1 MLSENEL
8 IELLKKEV
16 VPALGCTEPVAVALA
31 AASAA
36 NAIGGEVISIKLTVN
51 PNIFKNG
58 MSVGIPGFDKVGLK
72 YAASLGACLRN
83 PDKGL
88 RLLEDVDEAIKSKAD
103 RIVGESMVEVIID
116 HSKTLIYVNA
126 EIITENG
133 KGTAIIRN
141 THSNIEYLSVN
152 DKVLMNLTKSP
163 EFEGDLYC
171 KLKRMKIMD
180 IRELVDSVNT
190 ESLSFM
196 MDGVDMNEKIAEF
209 GMAGENGLGIAGAMK
224 EMTSGTVMGD
234 SLQSRIMMK
243 TAASAESRMSGC
255 PHAVMSSAGSGNH
268 GITAIIPVVELA
280 AYNGNS
286 RDDLIRAIAFSHA
299 LNVYIKQFTGKL
311 SATCGCGVSAAS
323 AAAAAMTKLLGGN
336 DRQIEG
342 TIINMAGNLT
352 GMICDGGKVGCALKL
367 ATASGAA
374 LMSAYLSMSGVVI
387 SPTDGIAGSSAE
399 EAIFNMGLVSNPGM
413 MQTDKVILEIMTRN
427 S

>member
-1 MLSENEL
+1 MLSEKEL

-83 PDKGL
+83 PHKGL
-88 RLLEDVDEAIKSKAD
+88 RLLEDLDESIRSKAG
-103 RIVGESMVEVIID
+103 RIVDESMVDVIID

-152 DKVLMNLTKSP
+152 DKVLMNLAKSP
-163 EFEGDLYC
+163 ELEGDLYC
-171 KLKRMKIMD
+171 KLKRMKIND
-180 IRELVDSVNT
+180 IRELVDSINT

-243 TAASAESRMSGC
+243 TAACAESRMSGC

-280 AYNGNS
+280 AHNGNS
-286 RDDLIRAIAFSHA
+286 RDELIRAIAFSHA
-299 LNVYIKQFTGKL
+299 LNVYIKQYTGKL

>member
-1 MLSENEL
+1 MLSEKEL
-8 IELLKKEV
+8 VELLKKEV

-36 NAIGGEVISIKLTVN
+36 NAIGGEVTSIRVTVN

-83 PDKGL
+83 PHKGL
-88 RLLEDVDEAIKSKAD
+88 RLLEDLDESIRSKAG
-103 RIVGESMVEVIID
+103 RIVDESMVDVIID

-152 DKVLMNLTKSP
+152 DKVLMNLAKSP
-163 EFEGDLYC
+163 ELEGDLYC
-171 KLKRMKIMD
+171 KLKRMKIND
-180 IRELVDSVNT
+180 IRELVDSINT

-209 GMAGENGLGIAGAMK
+209 GMAGENGLGIAGAMR

-243 TAASAESRMSGC
+243 TAACAESRMSGC

-280 AYNGNS
+280 AHNGNS
-286 RDDLIRAIAFSHA
+286 RDELIRAIAFSHA
-299 LNVYIKQFTGKL
+299 LNVYIKQYTGKL

>member
-88 RLLEDVDEAIKSKAD
+88 RLLEDLDEAIKSKAD

-243 TAASAESRMSGC
+243 TAACAESRMSGC

>member
-116 HSKTLIYVNA
+116 HSKTLIYINA

-243 TAASAESRMSGC
+243 TAACAESRMSGC

>member
-1 MLSENEL
+1 MLTETEL
-8 IELLKKEV
+8 VELLKKEV

-36 NAIGGEVISIKLTVN
+36 NAVGGEVISIRLTVN

-83 PDKGL
+83 PHKGL
-88 RLLEDVDEAIKSKAD
+88 RLLEDLDESIRSKAD
-103 RIVGESMVEVIID
+103 RIVGESMVEVSID
-116 HSKTLIYVNA
+116 HSKTLIYVDA

-152 DKVLMNLTKSP
+152 DKVLMNLAKSP

-209 GMAGENGLGIAGAMK
+209 GMAGENGVGIAGAMK

-243 TAASAESRMSGC
+243 TAACAESRMSGC

-280 AYNGNS
+280 AHNGNS
-286 RDDLIRAIAFSHA
+286 RDELIRAIAFSHA
-299 LNVYIKQFTGKL
+299 LNVYIKQYTGKL

-399 EAIFNMGLVSNPGM
+399 EAILNMGLVSNPGM